1 MISSNASFANPE
13 LTYNMTETSFQLPME
28 KLEIGK
34 VYYVGVSLVDD
45 GTYISPP
52 AGPITLESPV
62 PSGYKVISPNG
73 VAGVLVPIFIVIA
86 IMGSALGYYMY
97 RNRRLKRNFI
107 AFASRYS
114 PATGAAILNAVSTDS
129 RQILSKSCRF

>member
-13 LTYNMTETSFQLPME
+13 LTYNLTETNFQLPMD

-34 VYYVGVSLVDD
+34 VYYAGVCLVDE
-45 GTYISPP
+45 GTYISPL
-52 AGPITLESPV
+52 AKCTLESPV
-62 PSGYKVISPNG
+62 PVNDYIVSGPG

-114 PATGAAILNAVSTDS
+114 PATGAAILNAVSSQKMFFKKAT
-129 RQILSKSCRF
+129 I